1 MCHVQGRAN
10 EKGTLSMGSMWSD
23 ALRRAAD
30 ALARRRDVAE
40 GEEGEAIDAGFTL
53 IELMVVLLIMG
64 ILMAIAIPTFLGVT
78 SSANDRSTQ
87 SNLTNVL
94 TSAKA
99 IYAQKGSYPPSAT
112 MATELAKDLPNFS
125 YAAAA
130 STKQDTISVYTN
142 GAATTTAGT
151 LLVVAAK
158 MTKTGSC
165 WFVKDNENPTTAGVT
180 FGVAKYSPSATCA
193 AAAPPA
199 TVKWKKAWPTPTP
212 GH

>member
-1 MCHVQGRAN
+1 
-10 EKGTLSMGSMWSD
+10 MGSMWSD

-30 ALARRRDVAE
+30 ALARRRNVGE
-40 GEEGEAIDAGFTL
+40 GEEGDAGDAGFTL

-99 IYAQKGSYPPSAT
+99 IYAQKGTYPPSAT
-112 MATELAKDLPNFS
+112 MAKELAKDLPNFS

-142 GAATTTAGT
+142 GAATTKTGT
-151 LLVVAAK
+151 VLVVAAK

-165 WFVKDNENPTTAGVT
+165 WFVKDDENATKAGVT
-180 FGVAKYSPSATCA
+180 FGVQKYSAAATCA
-193 AAAPPA
+193 AAATPA
-199 TVKWKKAWPTPTP
+199 TVTWKKSWPTPTP